1 MDGQRCL
8 AVERVQAVRGPS
20 GHGVTG
26 SASLPPGVSLAC
38 CALCARGSAVV
49 TGAAES
55 AAISRPAL
63 CLTGHTRGGGGGGQA
78 SICLLLLWIS
88 SSILH
93 LDATSRSV
101 IMPPAFLF
109 FNFLAVLGLW

>member
-63 CLTGHTRGGGGGGQA
+63 CLTGHTGGGVVVRVAG
-78 SICLLLLWIS
+78 
-88 SSILH
+88 
-93 LDATSRSV
+93 
-101 IMPPAFLF
+101 
-109 FNFLAVLGLW
+109 